1 MTDPSIIKGYHA
13 HIYYPDDDARERASR
28 LRDAIDRTFTV
39 TLGRWRDEPVGPHP
53 VAMYQ
58 VAFEANQFADIV
70 PWLMLNRDGLTI
82 VVVTHESDIA
92 AMTQRTVRL
101 KDGKVVPDTSTAPRK
116 PIPAAAT

>member
-82 VVVTHESDIA
+82 LVHPMTDSGVADHRDFALWLGAVLPLDIA
-92 AMTQRTVRL
+92 FLESFA
-101 KDGKVVPDTSTAPRK
+101 D
-116 PIPAAAT
+116 